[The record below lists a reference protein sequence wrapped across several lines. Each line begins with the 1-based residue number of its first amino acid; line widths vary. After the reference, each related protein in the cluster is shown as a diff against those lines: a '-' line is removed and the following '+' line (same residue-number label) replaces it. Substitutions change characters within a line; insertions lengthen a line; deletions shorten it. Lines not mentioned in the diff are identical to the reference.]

1 MESLEYK
8 NENEYQNDDV
18 TLYLFESGDH
28 RVILFLVALDRMQF
42 PTHTTLS
49 TMLHR
54 M

>member
-1 MESLEYK
+1 MKK
-8 NENEYQNDDV
+8 NEYENDYI

-49 TMLHR
+49 AVLRRMLCHL
-54 M
+54 MI